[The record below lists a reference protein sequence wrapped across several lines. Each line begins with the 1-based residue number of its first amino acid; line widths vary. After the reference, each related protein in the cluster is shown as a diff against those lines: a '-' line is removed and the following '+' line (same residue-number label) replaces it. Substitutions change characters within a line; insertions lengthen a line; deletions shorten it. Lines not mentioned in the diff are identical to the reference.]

1 MNTYLKKESGIT
13 IQENR
18 FFDKLYSQHTLANN
32 YEYTK
37 YLKGYTE
44 GFFVDVSGGVSQ
56 GKGYLRNSVYP
67 VALYCLPP
75 PHSLDSKGNEIP
87 SITTDSIKAI
97 REKNGIDSLNG
108 SIYSPN
114 WISQIY
120 DDINIYSDKNIFV
133 TDFLVHY
140 NDKNDIFNNLGYST
154 TTSKD
159 YYTNGQGIGSRVPLI
174 NVPALAYT
182 DSSGKIYKVTV
193 NETINLVDREIRM
206 DVINKIKYSLN
217 YLKRNS
223 IQSLRNN
230 TTSELE
236 TGSGHLVLS
245 DNKLKLDSGIVN
257 NVKNLLIQI
266 IMIICIIL
274 ILIA

>member
-1 MNTYLKKESGIT
+1 M
-13 IQENR
+13 
-18 FFDKLYSQHTLANN
+18 
-32 YEYTK
+32 
-37 YLKGYTE
+37 
-44 GFFVDVSGGVSQ
+44 
-56 GKGYLRNSVYP
+56 
-67 VALYCLPP
+67 
-75 PHSLDSKGNEIP
+75 
-87 SITTDSIKAI
+87 
-97 REKNGIDSLNG
+97 
-108 SIYSPN
+108 
-114 WISQIY
+114 
-120 DDINIYSDKNIFV
+120 

-206 DVINKIKYSLN
+206 NVIDKIKYSLN

-230 TTSELE
+230 TTNELE

-257 NVKNLLIQI
+257 NVKRFINTNYHDYLYNTNSYSLRVKAKVLPFNFLINNCKQIDTVNFINKNSAFKNADLVMFNSIQKSKYYYTKYMNGIQNFELDIYHKQGEKTYLTLKDTPLIPNNLIKQATHAITSINDEMYMYVLIGRVKKIKLCQSNI
-266 IMIICIIL
+266 
-274 ILIA
+274 